1 MDNKIKSKIIKN
13 KKIYIIIFIFILIL
27 FFIFD
32 IIKYKKQTRIE
43 NNKCNIDTNKIEIIE
58 EVKENSLEKIKED
71 KQVENLKITD
81 INLVREDETTKFIA
95 VVHNNTENKFDGSN
109 AIVNF
114 INENG
119 DVYYELSIY
128 IPEINSND
136 IGEINAALPDDITNA
151 YDFRISLNKE

>member
-1 MDNKIKSKIIKN
+1 MKKKYLIVVLGMIIIILLIIKGIAN
-13 KKIYIIIFIFILIL
+13 
-27 FFIFD
+27 
-32 IIKYKKQTRIE
+32 E
-43 NNKCNIDTNKIEIIE
+43 NNKEIIQNINNDIDNTRIINGIT
-58 EVKENSLEKIKED
+58 ENISENLKQN
-71 KQVENLKITD
+71 KQVENLEITD

-95 VVHNNTENKFDGSN
+95 VAHNNTENKFDGSN

-119 DVYYELSIY
+119 DVYYELYIY

-151 YDFRISLNKE
+151 YDFRISLDKE

>member
-1 MDNKIKSKIIKN
+1 MKKCFIFVLGMIIIIPLIIKGFGN
-13 KKIYIIIFIFILIL
+13 KNNNEIIQNKNNEI
-27 FFIFD
+27 D
-32 IIKYKKQTRIE
+32 NSRIINGITENISENLKQT
-43 NNKCNIDTNKIEIIE
+43 
-58 EVKENSLEKIKED
+58 
-71 KQVENLKITD
+71 KQVENLEITD

-119 DVYYELSIY
+119 DVYYELFIY

-151 YDFRISLNKE
+151 YDFRISLNKEIKK

>member
-1 MDNKIKSKIIKN
+1 MDKIKSKMIKN
-13 KKIYIIIFIFILIL
+13 KKKYIIIFIVILIL

-32 IIKYKKQTRIE
+32 VIKYQKKTRIE
-43 NNKCNIDTNKIEIIE
+43 NNKCNIDTNKVEIIE
-58 EVKENSLEKIKED
+58 EVEENSPEKIKED
-71 KQVENLKITD
+71 KQVENLEITD
-81 INLVREDETTKFIA
+81 INLVRENETTKFIA
-95 VVHNNTENKFDGSN
+95 VVHNNTENKFYGSN
-109 AIVNF
+109 AIVSF
-114 INENG
+114 INKNG

>member
-1 MDNKIKSKIIKN
+1 MKKCFIFVLGMIIIIPLIIKGFGN
-13 KKIYIIIFIFILIL
+13 KNNNEIIQNKNNEI
-27 FFIFD
+27 D
-32 IIKYKKQTRIE
+32 NSRIINGITENISENLKQT
-43 NNKCNIDTNKIEIIE
+43 
-58 EVKENSLEKIKED
+58 
-71 KQVENLKITD
+71 KQVENLEITD

>member
-1 MDNKIKSKIIKN
+1 MKKCFIFVLGMIIIIPLIIKGFGN
-13 KKIYIIIFIFILIL
+13 KNNNEIIQNKNNEI
-27 FFIFD
+27 D
-32 IIKYKKQTRIE
+32 NSRIINGITENISENLKQT
-43 NNKCNIDTNKIEIIE
+43 
-58 EVKENSLEKIKED
+58 
-71 KQVENLKITD
+71 KQVENLEITD

-119 DVYYELSIY
+119 DVYYELFIY